1 MKLST
6 KSRYG
11 LRAMIAIARNWS
23 KPVTSEAIAETE
35 SLSKKYLDGIL
46 SILRGA
52 GLLEA
57 SKGQGGGYSLARPP
71 WEITARD
78 IVIVLEEGLSIV
90 PCVDDPGACERSKD
104 CPTRDMWRSLSAA
117 LSDTL
122 GKVTLSELSS
132 RKPGNRNKIT
142 DYFI

>member
-23 KPVTSEAIAETE
+23 KPVTSEAIAVTE

-78 IVIVLEEGLSIV
+78 IVVVLEEGLSIV
-90 PCVDDPGACERSKD
+90 PCVDDPGACEKSGD

-132 RKPGNRNKIT
+132 RKPGNRNKST